1 MQQKNQKNY
10 IEEMLLWYK
19 CSPAGIGVH
28 LYIHNDFF
36 NIQKLKKMVLG
47 QFNIKLVCD
56 TTITLNEEFQP
67 ILP

>member
-1 MQQKNQKNY
+1 MQQKNKKKTKKY

-47 QFNIKLVCD
+47 QFDIRLVCD
-56 TTITLNEEFQP
+56 TTIIFN
-67 ILP
+67 